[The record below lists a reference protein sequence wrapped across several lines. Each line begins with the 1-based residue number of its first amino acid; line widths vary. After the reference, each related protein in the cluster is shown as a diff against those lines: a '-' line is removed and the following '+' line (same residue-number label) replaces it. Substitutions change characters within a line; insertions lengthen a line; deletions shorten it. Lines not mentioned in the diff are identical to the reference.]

1 MEILLDTHILLW
13 ALTDNPKLPE
23 RAKELIQN
31 EENTIF
37 YSTASIWEAAIKYA
51 IHPENMPVS
60 GKKLSEYCIKAGYQ
74 MLVIRDDHVYML
86 ETLHRPEYAPKHS
99 DPFDRIMIAQAKA
112 ENFVFLTHDSLL
124 PAYEEECVLI
134 V

>member
-1 MEILLDTHILLW
+1 
-13 ALTDNPKLPE
+13 
-23 RAKELIQN
+23 
-31 EENTIF
+31 
-37 YSTASIWEAAIKYA
+37 
-51 IHPENMPVS
+51 
-60 GKKLSEYCIKAGYQ
+60 